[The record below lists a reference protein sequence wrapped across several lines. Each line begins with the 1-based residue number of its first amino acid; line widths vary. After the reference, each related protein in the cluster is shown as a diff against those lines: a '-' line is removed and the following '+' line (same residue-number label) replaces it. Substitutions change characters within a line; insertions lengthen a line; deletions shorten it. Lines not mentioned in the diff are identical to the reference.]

1 MGDDWARTGG
11 RRKLQVTLGVLSA
24 IPAASGLAGMLV
36 GPSTVPGDNST
47 VEASVDS
54 EYRFTNAFWFAVAP
68 IIWSSLPHI
77 ERRST
82 LVRATLS
89 TVFLGGIAR
98 ALSWRKVG
106 RPNAA
111 FVAATGL
118 ELIGMPIFLAWHY
131 MVSKRSRSVTTEAA
145 AAAR

>member
-1 MGDDWARTGG
+1 MRTAG
-11 RRKLQVTLGVLSA
+11 RRQLQVTLGVLA
-24 IPAASGLAGMLV
+24 VIPAASGLAGMLM
-36 GPSTVPGDNST
+36 GPSTVPGGNNT

-77 ERRST
+77 ERRGT
-82 LVRATLS
+82 VLRATLG
-89 TVFLGGIAR
+89 TVFLGGIVR
-98 ALSWRKVG
+98 AMSWRKMG
-106 RPNAA
+106 RPHAA

-131 MVSKRSRSVTTEAA
+131 QVSKQSGSVATDGAA
-145 AAAR
+145 QG

>member
-1 MGDDWARTGG
+1 M
-11 RRKLQVTLGVLSA
+11 GVLAA

-36 GPSTVPGDNST
+36 GPSTIPRDNST
-47 VEASVDS
+47 VEASMDS

-68 IIWSSLPHI
+68 IIWSSLAHI

-82 LVRATLS
+82 VLRATLG

-98 ALSWRKVG
+98 ALSWRKKG

-118 ELIGMPIFLAWHY
+118 ELVGMPIFLAWHAR
-131 MVSKRSRSVTTEAA
+131 VSVL
-145 AAAR
+145 ARRQADKAVGVR